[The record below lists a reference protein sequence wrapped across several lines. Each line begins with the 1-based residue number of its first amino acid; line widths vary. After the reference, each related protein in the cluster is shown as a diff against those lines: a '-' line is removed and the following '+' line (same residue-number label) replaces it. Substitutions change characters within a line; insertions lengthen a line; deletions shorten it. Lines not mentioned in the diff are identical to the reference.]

1 MQKALKLYLA
11 GPDVFLNVDTGAQK
25 KVLCLNA
32 GYTPLYPLDNEIM
45 GDNAAKEILGA
56 NLNMISEA
64 DLVIAN
70 ISPFRGPHCDPG
82 TAFEVGY
89 ALQSGKRILL
99 YSNDSRSLIAR
110 IKEDFPSIY
119 ADNTSI
125 EDFELT
131 ENLMLSK
138 TAETFC
144 VDDRSD
150 QGAMK
155 AFIKALESI

>member
-11 GPDVFLNVDTGAQK
+11 GPDVFLNDDTGARK
-25 KVLCLNA
+25 KVLCLNS
-32 GYTPLYPLDNEIM
+32 GYTPLYPLDNEIT
-45 GDNAAKEILGA
+45 GDNAAKEILEA
-56 NLNMISEA
+56 NLKMISVA
-64 DLVIAN
+64 DVVIAN

-89 ALQSGKRILL
+89 AMQSGKRILL
-99 YSNDSRSLIAR
+99 YSNDSRSLITR
-110 IKEDFPSIY
+110 IKEDFPNVR
-119 ADNTSI
+119 ADGTNI
-125 EDFELT
+125 EDFNLT

-138 TAETFC
+138 IAEPVC

-155 AFIKALESI
+155 AFIKALESL